1 MSNLKEFGGSPLIAI
16 ALGRGRAF
24 GRRFLVKKR
33 EELQQRPQSLT
44 EANFKRLFV
53 KLFTYKFLCGF
64 QFSISKA
71 QLQNSNQLH
80 LNFVTFR
87 SINS

>member
-1 MSNLKEFGGSPLIAI
+1 MSNLKEFGGSPFIPIAI
-16 ALGRGRAF
+16 GWGRAF

-44 EANFKRLFV
+44 VASLKRLFV
-53 KLFTYKFLCGF
+53 KLVNYKFLSGF

>member
-1 MSNLKEFGGSPLIAI
+1 MSNLKEFGGSPSKN
-16 ALGRGRAF
+16 RGRAF
-24 GRRFLVKKR
+24 VRRFLVKKR

-44 EANFKRLFV
+44 EAYLKWLFA
-53 KLFTYKFLCGF
+53 KLFNYKFLSDF

-71 QLQNSNQLH
+71 QLQNSNQLR